1 MKVMITLDDY
11 RVKPSNLKIS
21 TTSSFEL
28 DVEKILWPIHLL
40 SQLNKINLSDI

>member
-1 MKVMITLDDY
+1 MQVTVTLDDD

-28 DVEKILWPIHLL
+28 DVEKILWPTHLL